1 MIVVDTSVW
10 VASFRDPKGTTAAIL
25 KSLIDADEA
34 CLALPVRLELSAGL
48 ARAQRTQF
56 RRAIT
61 ALPLAVPSED
71 TWRLVER
78 WIDDAADAGH
88 RFAVVD
94 LLIAALAHELTGLIW
109 SLDGDFERMA
119 RLGFVQQYS

>member
-1 MIVVDTSVW
+1 VIVVDTSVW
-10 VASFRDPKGTTAAIL
+10 VASFRDPKGTMAATL

-34 CLALPVRLELSAGL
+34 CLALPIRLELSAGL
-48 ARAQRTQF
+48 ARAERTRF
-56 RRAIT
+56 RRALA
-61 ALPLAVPSED
+61 ALPLAVPTED

-119 RLGFVQQYS
+119 RLGFVQRYS

>member
-10 VASFRDPKGTTAAIL
+10 IASFRDPKGTTAAIL
-25 KSLIDADEA
+25 ESLIDADEA

-48 ARAQRTQF
+48 ARAQRTHSAGPRGVAPCSAQRRYVAP
-56 RRAIT
+56 RRA
-61 ALPLAVPSED
+61 
-71 TWRLVER
+71 

-119 RLGFVQQYS
+119 GSASSTVP